1 MGASHLLKLRDDYI
15 DRGVLVMGVTQET
28 VGAVFVFGRDVGW
41 TGKIPVAIDENAR
54 LHQIFNV
61 TAYPTTVVIDST
73 GVLRWIGVGASP
85 EAVQAQVEK
94 YLPPPAPPAGATPP
108 VPPAGG

>member
-1 MGASHLLKLRDDYI
+1 M

-41 TGKIPVAIDENAR
+41 TGKIPVAVDENAR

-61 TAYPTTVVIDST
+61 TAYPTTVVIDSA
-73 GVLRWIGVGASP
+73 GVLRWIGVGATP
-85 EAVQAQVEK
+85 DAVQAQVEK
-94 YLPPPAPPAGATPP
+94 YLPPPVKKTEGATP